1 VELIRGDATI
11 TIPQFLKD
19 NPHLLI
25 SMIYFDFDIYE
36 PTVIGLKTFIERMPK
51 GAILA
56 FDELNAKVFPGE
68 TLALLHTVGIK
79 NVRLKKTF
87 FDSYISYAIIE

>member
-56 FDELNAKVFPGE
+56 FDELNDKVFPGE
-68 TLALLHTVGIK
+68 TVALLHTVGIK
-79 NVRLKKTF
+79 NLKLKKTF
-87 FDSYISYAIIE
+87 FDPYISYAIIE